1 MQESFSTIIELHFP
15 YLLKSFSLHLAV
27 KEKDFM
33 TAATGTLDTVRY
45 MCQSAGIYSMH
56 ERIYKLLNS
65 KDHMLYAY
73 ILLTVRIGMLNQA
86 LEEVRKLDEV
96 IEADAI
102 TGPYDMVVY
111 LAVDGLT
118 QLTKTLLHQIETIQ
132 GVTESMTLVV
142 VDV

>member
-1 MQESFSTIIELHFP
+1 
-15 YLLKSFSLHLAV
+15 
-27 KEKDFM
+27 
-33 TAATGTLDTVRY
+33 
-45 MCQSAGIYSMH
+45 
-56 ERIYKLLNS
+56 
-65 KDHMLYAY
+65 MLYAY